1 MKLTFV
7 DASVLITAAIG
18 KDEILVRKAFEILD
32 DPERQ
37 FVSSNFV
44 RLEVLPKAV
53 YIKKEAEKEF
63 YNAFFDAVSKW
74 ENLSDT
80 VVGDAFNEACKVGL
94 SATDALHITMA
105 KSAKADEF
113 ITAEKDTKPFFKVS
127 DISIKSIRPSSSS
140 QI

>member
-53 YIKKEAEKEF
+53 YLRNEAEKEF
-63 YNAFFDAVSKW
+63 YIAFFDAVSRW

-80 VVGDAFNEACKVGL
+80 VADNAFNEACKVGL
-94 SATDALHITMA
+94 SAIDALHITMA
-105 KSAKADEF
+105 KNARADEF

-127 DISIKSIRPSSSS
+127 GIVVTTIRPSA
-140 QI
+140 